1 MSLESSLLESERLR
15 QRCVEGE
22 LSPEELSSYL
32 RTVDGEADWR
42 DLALAFAEQQLI
54 QQSILQIDQEPR
66 PALDASAQQQS
77 EPVVTDPV
85 VTAASEQVEPQQ
97 QSSLRRTRVYDI
109 ILSVACVAVAATLGW
124 QLGTRS
130 TDRSQPDQQ
139 ITSGTGQIPGSDKRG
154 VSQTPDRVP
163 DRVDELNAQPV
174 TASNAVP
181 VMDVVMSGPH
191 DDRQIQIPV
200 YEPPADVGRS
210 VWSDNDPMSVSLES
224 ELADSGYEWN
234 RKRAYVTFPLD
245 DGRQIAVPIETI
257 QVKNNGL

>member
-1 MSLESSLLESERLR
+1 MSPEDSLLESERLR

-32 RTVDGEADWR
+32 RTVDGECDWR

-54 QQSILQIDQEPR
+54 QQSVRQIARSPC
-66 PALDASAQQQS
+66 DAPEDSTVQTS
-77 EPVVTDPV
+77 EVVF
-85 VTAASEQVEPQQ
+85 TAASEQSKPLQ
-97 QSSLRRTRVYDI
+97 QSTRKRVRSYEI
-109 ILSVACVAVAATLGW
+109 VLSVACIAVAATFGW
-124 QLGTRS
+124 RLGTRS
-130 TDRSQPDQQ
+130 VEAPRSDQE
-139 ITSGTGQIPGSDKRG
+139 IISESGGPPNLGESEALA
-154 VSQTPDRVP
+154 TPDKIEDLTP
-163 DRVDELNAQPV
+163 QPV

-181 VMDVVMSGPH
+181 VMDVVMSGPR

-200 YEPPADVGRS
+200 YEPSADGGRS
-210 VWSDNDPMSVSLES
+210 LWNDNDPMSVSLES